1 MSTPANEIYGLL
13 SGDDDVRLC
22 KDIPESAC
30 RHLPRNFLI
39 HLVALGATKT
49 GDLLASPKLVLPW
62 LLHAAGVP
70 AAFSAWLVP
79 IRESGSMA
87 PQMLVA
93 HWIRKAPRRKN
104 YWVFGSLVQA
114 LALLGIWAAVAGLPP
129 LAAGFS
135 CLGLMLVFSLARGLC
150 SVAVKDVMG
159 KTVSRQRRGRV
170 SGDAAS
176 LAGLMACGLAT
187 ALILGV
193 IDQDA
198 AGLLLLV
205 AAALWL
211 LGALLYMGVVES
223 PGATEGGVSA
233 WQHAWA
239 AMGRLR
245 SDEVLRRFVLTRAL
259 LLGTAL
265 SAPFYVALAAEAGGT
280 MSGFGGL
287 LLAQGAADFL
297 SGPVWGRMS
306 DRSSRRVMLL
316 CAALAT
322 ALGLA
327 VLICASAQ
335 VQGLVGM
342 LVYALAYGLL
352 SVIHAGVRLARKT
365 YVIDAA
371 GADDRADY
379 VAVSNTATGLLL
391 LLGGALGSAAA
402 LLGPQYAVLL
412 FAFGTAAA
420 MVVGRRLPEVED

>member
-1 MSTPANEIYGLL
+1 
-13 SGDDDVRLC
+13 
-22 KDIPESAC
+22 
-30 RHLPRNFLI
+30 
-39 HLVALGATKT
+39 
-49 GDLLASPKLVLPW
+49 
-62 LLHAAGVP
+62 
-70 AAFSAWLVP
+70 
-79 IRESGSMA
+79 
-87 PQMLVA
+87 
-93 HWIRKAPRRKN
+93 
-104 YWVFGSLVQA
+104 
-114 LALLGIWAAVAGLPP
+114 
-129 LAAGFS
+129 
-135 CLGLMLVFSLARGLC
+135 
-150 SVAVKDVMG
+150 
-159 KTVSRQRRGRV
+159 
-170 SGDAAS
+170 
-176 LAGLMACGLAT
+176 
-187 ALILGV
+187 
-193 IDQDA
+193 
-198 AGLLLLV
+198 LLLV